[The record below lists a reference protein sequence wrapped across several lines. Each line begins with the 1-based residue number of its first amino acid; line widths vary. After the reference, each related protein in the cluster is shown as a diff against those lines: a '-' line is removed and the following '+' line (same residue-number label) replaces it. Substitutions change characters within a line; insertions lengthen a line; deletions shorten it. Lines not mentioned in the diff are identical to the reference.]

1 MGQIAGLAQES
12 GSNEKTQ
19 FQQEVNTFI
28 KLISVLAITIGELAR
43 RAVHAVQAVG
53 AVLCNAVH
61 VVHSVRC
68 VCAASQHLRL
78 VMMPGLGS

>member
-43 RAVHAVQAVG
+43 HAVHAVCTLCPRCTVHAVTLG
-53 AVLCNAVH
+53 
-61 VVHSVRC
+61 C
-68 VCAASQHLRL
+68 V
-78 VMMPGLGS
+78 

>member
-28 KLISVLAITIGELAR
+28 KLISVLAITIGELAAR
-43 RAVHAVQAVG
+43 RAVHAVGTLCALSGVRAVM
-53 AVLCNAVH
+53 LCCAL
-61 VVHSVRC
+61 RKLC
-68 VCAASQHLRL
+68 VWAAS
-78 VMMPGLGS
+78 

>member
-43 RAVHAVQAVG
+43 HAVHAVCTLCALCTVRAVT
-53 AVLCNAVH
+53 L
-61 VVHSVRC
+61 RC
-68 VCAASQHLRL
+68 GLRKPAS
-78 VMMPGLGS
+78 